1 MGDNW
6 ERDINILEK
15 ILDKTAGMQKSEIEA
30 LVGMLNLKKETNQID
45 NLTVTVL
52 ESILRDNKNLSD
64 ESMEKTRDAIMA
76 EFKSSSAEFK
86 SSSAEFKSNGGAKR
100 KKKRRKT
107 KRKKGRKSKRKRTR
121 KRRRKSMRKRRRKKT
136 R

>member
-30 LVGMLNLKKETNQID
+30 LVGMLNLKKENNQID

-64 ESMEKTRDAIMA
+64 ESMEKTRHAIIA
-76 EFKSSSAEFK
+76 EFKSSV
-86 SSSAEFKSNGGAKR
+86 AEFKSNGGAKR

>member
-6 ERDINILEK
+6 KRDINILET
-15 ILDKTAGMQKSEIEA
+15 ILKNIAKMEKSEIEA
-30 LVGMLNLKKETNQID
+30 LVGILILKKENNQID

-52 ESILRDNKNLSD
+52 EKILKDNNNLSD

-76 EFKSSSAEFK
+76 EFKS
-86 SSSAEFKSNGGAKR
+86 NGGAKR
-100 KKKRRKT
+100 KKRRKT

-121 KRRRKSMRKRRRKKT
+121 KRRRRSMRKRRRKKT

>member
-6 ERDINILEK
+6 QRDINILET
-15 ILDKTAGMQKSEIEA
+15 ILKNTAKMEKSEIEA
-30 LVGMLNLKKETNQID
+30 LVGMLILKKENNQID

-52 ESILRDNKNLSD
+52 EKILKDNKNLSD
-64 ESMEKTRDAIMA
+64 EYMKKTRDAIM
-76 EFKSSSAEFK
+76 
-86 SSSAEFKSNGGAKR
+86 AEFKSNGGAKR

-107 KRKKGRKSKRKRTR
+107 RRKKGRKSKRKRTR
-121 KRRRKSMRKRRRKKT
+121 KRRPKSMRKRRRKKT

>member
-15 ILDKTAGMQKSEIEA
+15 ILDKTARMQKSEIEA
-30 LVGMLNLKKETNQID
+30 IVGMLKLKKDNNQID

-52 ESILRDNKNLSD
+52 DSILRNNKNLSD
-64 ESMEKTRDAIMA
+64 ESMEKTRDAIM
-76 EFKSSSAEFK
+76 
-86 SSSAEFKSNGGAKR
+86 AEFKSNGGAKR